1 MKSKKVTIYTDGSC
15 INNPG
20 KGGYAALLLYESNKT
35 VEKVIY
41 GYEKHTTN
49 NRMEL
54 MAAIEGLKALKMP
67 CQVTLISDS
76 RYVVNGMSLWIDNWQ
91 KNNFTN
97 AKKKPIPNQD
107 LWQELLKLSQVHDV
121 KWQWV
126 KAHNGD
132 ENNERVDLIARQQA
146 LSGNL

>member
-1 MKSKKVTIYTDGSC
+1 MKKVTIYTDGSC

-20 KGGYAALLLYESNKT
+20 KGGYAALLIYESNK
-35 VEKVIY
+35 VIEKVIY
-41 GYEKHTTN
+41 GNQKDTTN

-54 MAAIEGLKALKMP
+54 MAAIEGLKALKVA

-76 RYVVNGMSLWIDNWQ
+76 RYLINGMSIWIYNWQ

-107 LWQELLKLSQVHDV
+107 LWLELLKLNQIHQIN
-121 KWQWV
+121 WQWV

-146 LSGNL
+146 ISGNT